1 MNQEL
6 PDVQTGFRKGR
17 GTRDQIANIYR
28 VIEKAREFQ
37 KSIYFCFTDC
47 TKAFVWLSFHKLW
60 KILKE
65 KGIPDLQLVSLE
77 VCMRVKKEAI
87 VRNWTWNN

>member
-1 MNQEL
+1 M
-6 PDVQTGFRKGR
+6 
-17 GTRDQIANIYR
+17 
-28 VIEKAREFQ
+28 EKAREFQ

-65 KGIPDLQLVSLE
+65 KGIPDLLPVSLE
-77 VCMRVKKEAI
+77 ACMRVKKEAT
-87 VRNWTWNN
+87 VRNQTWNN